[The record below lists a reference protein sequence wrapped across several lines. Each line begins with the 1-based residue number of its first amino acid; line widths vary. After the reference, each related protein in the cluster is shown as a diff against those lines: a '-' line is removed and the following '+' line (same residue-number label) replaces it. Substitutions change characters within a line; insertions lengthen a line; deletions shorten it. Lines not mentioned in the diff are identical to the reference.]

1 MTLFAWML
9 AAALVLLALVAA
21 ASTRVPALDRPV
33 RLATYGAEALV
44 VLFAVAD
51 LGLVLRADPA
61 DRPDSLVTHLGYA
74 LAAVGLV
81 PTLAMRQAP
90 VEEGSEP
97 EPVSPWVV
105 AVALLAVAVCVV
117 RLVQTR

>member
-1 MTLFAWML
+1 MTLLAWSL
-9 AAALVLLALVAA
+9 AAALVLLAAVAA
-21 ASTRVPALDRPV
+21 ASSRLPALERPV
-33 RLATYGAEALV
+33 RLATYAAEGLV
-44 VLFAVAD
+44 VLYAVAD

-61 DRPDSLVTHLGYA
+61 DRPDSLVTHLGYSV
-74 LAAVGLV
+74 AAVGVV
-81 PTLAMRQAP
+81 PLLAMRASP

-117 RLVQTR
+117 RLAQTW